1 VQKKDWRY
9 GYNKLKK
16 GLPREKRPEKKR
28 IGQKPGKRIT
38 EDKR

>member
-16 GLPREKRPEKKR
+16 GLPREKRQEK
-28 IGQKPGKRIT
+28 KPGKRIT
-38 EDKR
+38 KEER